1 MSTNTTERENPLLQI
16 DTSFRTYL
24 NAYTRSYQNHIV
36 DGVLDYAFES
46 DFAVRQKIMGLG
58 GWGKLVKAAGSQD
71 VSAEAKHCVEVRA
84 GWPAEIS

>member
-58 GWGKLVKAAGSQD
+58 GLGESSSRRQARRTFLPKQSTCFL
-71 VSAEAKHCVEVRA
+71 SASRLAR
-84 GWPAEIS
+84 

>member
-58 GWGKLVKAAGSQD
+58 GWESSSSRQARRTFLPKQSTCFL
-71 VSAEAKHCVEVRA
+71 SASRLAR
-84 GWPAEIS
+84 

>member
-46 DFAVRQKIMGLG
+46 DFARKAEDNGTWGL
-58 GWGKLVKAAGSQD
+58 GKLVKAAGSQD
-71 VSAEAKHCVEVRA
+71 VSAEAKHLFLKCEQVGR
-84 GWPAEIS
+84 

>member
-58 GWGKLVKAAGSQD
+58 AGEARQGGRLAGRFCRSKAP
-71 VSAEAKHCVEVRA
+71 VS
-84 GWPAEIS
+84 

>member
-58 GWGKLVKAAGSQD
+58 GSSSRRQARRTFLPKQSTCFL
-71 VSAEAKHCVEVRA
+71 SASRLAR
-84 GWPAEIS
+84 